1 MTNKRAL
8 ITLNEFILNKAEDE
22 ELPLLREAISVLKE
36 NSENWV
42 QIEDDV
48 EYFPWLELVEYMKKH
63 G

>member
-22 ELPLLREAISVLKE
+22 ELPVLREAISVLKE
-36 NSENWV
+36 NSENWI
-42 QIEDDV
+42 QIEDDIERV
-48 EYFPWLELVEYMKKH
+48 PWLELVEYMKKH